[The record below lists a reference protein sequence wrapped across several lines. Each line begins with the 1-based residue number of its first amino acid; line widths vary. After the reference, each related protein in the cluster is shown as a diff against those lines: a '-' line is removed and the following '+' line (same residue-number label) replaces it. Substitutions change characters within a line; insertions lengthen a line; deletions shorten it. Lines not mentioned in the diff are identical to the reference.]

1 MKNEPVQMDTD
12 MVDEDSVAEVQ
23 SQFEN
28 VEFERYQRY
37 NRASKRWKTF
47 YRCQHAGCSRTY
59 GKKSNFVAHQRVHS
73 GIKPFA
79 CTFCSLTFSQ
89 SGTLN
94 RHMRLKHPAQ
104 DFM

>member
-1 MKNEPVQMDTD
+1 MDTD
-12 MVDEDSVAEVQ
+12 MMDEDSVVEVE
-23 SQFEN
+23 SQLEN

-47 YRCQHAGCSRTY
+47 YRCRHAGCSRTY
-59 GKKSNFVAHQRVHS
+59 GKKSNFIAHQRVHS

-79 CTFCSLTFSQ
+79 CTVCSLTFSQ

-104 DFM
+104 YFI